1 MIPYEYVEYTT
12 QGRNRVL
19 VDRVIT
25 DWSREKRQR
34 RGLKARL
41 VMLAQVD
48 RDQAVGSLIFKTE
61 AEGIYY
67 AKIRGNVALRPRLCL
82 GPRNTD
88 TEVTFLQRA
97 TEVNFKITPSDAD
110 ARALIRMREVEA
122 DDSRRL
128 KIRFEELV
136 KE

>member
-1 MIPYEYVEYTT
+1 MIAYEYVEYAA
-12 QGRNRVL
+12 QGRDRIIVE
-19 VDRVIT
+19 RVIT

-61 AEGIYY
+61 TEGIYY

-82 GPRNTD
+82 GPKD
-88 TEVTFLQRA
+88 PDAEVTFLQRA
-97 TEVNFKITPSDAD
+97 TEINFKITPADAD
-110 ARALIRMREVEA
+110 ARASARMREVEA
-122 DDSRRL
+122 DDTCRL
-128 KIRFEELV
+128 RIRFEELA

>member
-1 MIPYEYVEYTT
+1 MISYEYVEYAAD
-12 QGRNRVL
+12 GRDRVI

-61 AEGIYY
+61 TEGIYY

-82 GPRNTD
+82 GPRD
-88 TEVTFLQRA
+88 PDVEVTFLQRA
-97 TEVNFKITPSDAD
+97 TEINFKIAPVDAD
-110 ARALIRMREVEA
+110 ARAAIHMREVEA

-128 KIRFEELV
+128 KIRFEELAR
-136 KE
+136 E

>member
-1 MIPYEYVEYTT
+1 MISYEHVEYATE
-12 QGRNRVL
+12 GRDRFI

-48 RDQAVGSLIFKTE
+48 RDQAVGSLIFKTDTD
-61 AEGIYY
+61 GIYY

-82 GPRNTD
+82 GPANPV

-97 TEVNFKITPSDAD
+97 TEVNFEVTPEDAD
-110 ARALIRMREVEA
+110 IRALARMRAVRA
-122 DDSRRL
+122 DLSLRL
-128 KIRFEELV
+128 KIRLEELSAS
-136 KE
+136 